1 MSAPEDVIEPTSEEL
16 VRQLRRENRQLK
28 RELASLRHQLQSTD
42 DLYRTS
48 ERVLTKAYRDLE
60 EASARGR
67 ELQEK
72 LAQSTRLAT
81 IGAVAGQVAHEVLN
95 PMTSLLGRLQS
106 LIQRLEHPREAEP
119 MTLLTDIVSDWE
131 TLYIEGQF
139 EAHLHAPSEEEST
152 LFEEDLHDMQTLMK
166 ALKDQHRIMVDDL
179 RFLER
184 LSLHTVKLV
193 NNMRSR
199 SRMQVELAPVLFEQV
214 LHDTLELLDEQ
225 LRRAAVEVRVNL
237 DPQLPPVLADASQL
251 MQILTNLLN
260 NARQAIRRG
269 GHIEVRGKVD
279 MERVVL
285 LISDDGPGIP
295 LPPEKRDQIFE
306 LGFTTRAQEGGSGL
320 GLAICRRLARRYHG
334 DLELVWTEQ
343 GKGTCFKLWFPLKLD
358 REKLEESLRR
368 EVG

>member
-1 MSAPEDVIEPTSEEL
+1 MSEPHPPTHPESEERL
-16 VRQLRRENRQLK
+16 KQLQRENRRLK
-28 RELASLRHQLQSTD
+28 RELESIRHQLQTTD

-60 EASARGR
+60 DASARGR

-106 LIQRLEHPREAEP
+106 LIQRLDHPREAEP
-119 MTLLTDIVSDWE
+119 MTLLTDIVADWE
-131 TLYIEGQF
+131 TLRLEGQF
-139 EAHLHAPSEEEST
+139 EAHLQTPGELEGT
-152 LFEEDLHDMQTLMK
+152 LFDEDLHDMHTLMD
-166 ALKDQHRIMVDDL
+166 ALQNQRRSMLDDL

-184 LSLHTVKLV
+184 LSLHTVKLI

-199 SRMQVELAPVLFEQV
+199 SRMQVELSPVQFEHV

-237 DPQLPPVLADASQL
+237 AASLPPVLADASQI

-269 GHIEVRGKVD
+269 GHIEVRGLVED
-279 MERVVL
+279 ERVVL
-285 LISDDGPGIP
+285 LFTDNGPGIA
-295 LPPEKRDQIFE
+295 LPPEQRDQIFE

-334 DLELVWTEQ
+334 DLELAWSVQ
-343 GKGTCFKLWFPLKLD
+343 GKGTCFKLWFPLKID
-358 REKLEESLRR
+358 RDKLEESLRR